1 MKFKVFS
8 SHGNRVS
15 HKRYDVENVSQGWI
29 VWTSDSIPWE
39 SSSSGRATRH
49 QWFWNRKMFARFTSV
64 SEQYRKDV
72 INGSE
77 KEFSDEREPPLAGS
91 PDTLNLLSHTIH
103 FHSSPL
109 QLWHSY
115 RLWACDSRGSW
126 HFIFVNLTC
135 HYSYIFRTFK
145 IGEKLRIMRIGFER
159 SKCQVLRNNKGS

>member
-1 MKFKVFS
+1 MAILIYSEWRMKFKVFS

-49 QWFWNRKMFARFTSV
+49 QWFWNRKMFAHW

-77 KEFSDEREPPLAGS
+77 KEFSDEREARTAPLLAGS

-115 RLWACDSRGSW
+115 RWACDSRDSW
-126 HFIFVNLTC
+126 HFIFVNFTGHSLFI
-135 HYSYIFRTFK
+135 YFSYF
-145 IGEKLRIMRIGFER
+145 
-159 SKCQVLRNNKGS
+159 